1 MNTGPFVLLY
11 PYSFRFHPSMIFNHL
26 TLVIILMKTLLAI
39 RLRQEMPIILE
50 HLGSQHCVLIMMY
63 LSFCFSFFFLPRV
76 CFPIFISHFSS
87 RFFLYR
93 RPSFTNNLQQFV
105 SAYLVNFKMTFFVIV
120 YLMTFII
127 YWLQISR
134 ESSLCFFNEKKV

>member
-50 HLGSQHCVLIMMY
+50 NLCSQLCLLIMMY
-63 LSFCFSFFFLPRV
+63 LSFLFSFFFNKCLLSNIY
-76 CFPIFISHFSS
+76 FPFFIT
-87 RFFLYR
+87 FFLYR

-105 SAYLVNFKMTFFVIV
+105 SAYLVNFKMTFFAIV

-127 YWLQISR
+127 Y
-134 ESSLCFFNEKKV
+134 

>member
-50 HLGSQHCVLIMMY
+50 NLCSQLCLLIMMY
-63 LSFCFSFFFLPRV
+63 LSFLFLFSLPRV

-134 ESSLCFFNEKKV
+134 ESSLCFVNEKKV